1 MAADSELALIMNRI
15 FDRLDTFEEK
25 IDDICTRLVRLEES
39 VKDHYNDIKEEEDR
53 KAANENNKERKYY
66 VLIAAMGI
74 AFGLFEIAQNM

>member
-1 MAADSELALIMNRI
+1 MAVDSEIALIMNRI

-53 KAANENNKERKYY
+53 KAANENKKERKYY

>member
-53 KAANENNKERKYY
+53 KAANENKKERKYY